1 MALIKWLADWFRTWR
16 GLILLLGSLTVSV
29 VLLAIARNAG
39 DPLWLTSHLPPAH
52 GGDGILWQVQTTFLS
67 VGFAGL
73 AIAAQLFAEAPL
85 AIGASRGRVL
95 KYIGASRLV
104 GIGLV
109 GNVVIGIETIWLS
122 SGLGVLGVT
131 IVWFVPTVVLLVGS
145 TVKLVKL
152 FGHPSLLDE
161 VIRTSL
167 VESLSGR
174 LEEVSRRYSVATKQ
188 LDGLVT
194 SGWSHLNL
202 RSSTI
207 TLRVPVPQA
216 GVVIKAIKPNA
227 VRRALDTLAPRV
239 TESRSSGAE
248 SSGAYIPPQITLDV
262 EPGDRTRHGETAF
275 RFITHEPLD
284 GSDRRR
290 IVRLLQSSIE
300 FESSGAVTPDEE
312 TDREIAN
319 LKDAVGMNIRS
330 GAFSTAERAVEL
342 LGHVVRG
349 VWMIERDGLDS
360 SRRASFTRRDWL
372 FRSLGEVEQDAVLS
386 PRAAGM
392 FVDQAMTRAL
402 EAPRTGSSE
411 YVDECLRSF
420 TRIWLDVLQH
430 AGMEFDQLIG
440 RIVVCVQ
447 NLAVL
452 TAPDQ
457 REDLSTRATWAMVEL
472 VKLAL
477 DAHKPR
483 AACLAAE
490 ELGGMFQ
497 YSDRDGTKR
506 AHVRAGQLVLAG
518 WLDYLSGKGDARD
531 PADAGLRALV
541 TPRGTWAEILTARNL
556 AERGKTPFSRWDWWE
571 MKFSGSAHAQ
581 SLELSH
587 YIDRAQVTALALSYG
602 HLPPASDQQTASEYQ
617 RLLRL
622 LDERATDLT
631 TMELRLKK
639 GFLDEIDRWQTA
651 EDARLTTEPLSD
663 ARVDDL
669 RTSLVRALDVDQR
682 LADCIPHTSTVP
694 EGTDTSRSILGM
706 NLRVPRHYFV
716 DEIFNET
723 YADPA
728 ELGSVIARG
737 FIDGEERKIV
747 GLLRSLQDELLEPSA
762 EAIRS
767 QIDALED
774 NAEHYV
780 LLTPYGGITNL
791 EGWYSTEFSQALTR
805 VTHMETS
812 ALDGEAILFDSRT
825 TLISCRRPEGKEGL
839 TPVRKTS
846 IALGVFEDVQDG
858 DEPQVRVET
867 GEYFVVWPGSIPRL
881 YRFGVDTMGHGDIDA
896 AHGSGDAR
904 PGSP

>member
-1 MALIKWLADWFRTWR
+1 M
-16 GLILLLGSLTVSV
+16 
-29 VLLAIARNAG
+29 
-39 DPLWLTSHLPPAH
+39 
-52 GGDGILWQVQTTFLS
+52 QTTFLS

-95 KYIGASRLV
+95 KYIGADRFV

-122 SGLGVLGVT
+122 SGLGVLGIA
-131 IVWFVPTVVLLVGS
+131 IVWFAPTVVLLVGS

-161 VIRTSL
+161 VVRTSL
-167 VESLSGR
+167 VESLSSR

-207 TLRVPVPQA
+207 TLRIPVPQ
-216 GVVIKAIKPNA
+216 GGGLIKAIKSNA
-227 VRRALDTLAPRV
+227 VKQALDTLAPRV
-239 TESRSSGAE
+239 TENRSTKAE
-248 SSGAYIPPQITLDV
+248 SSGRYVPPQITLDV
-262 EPGDRTRHGETAF
+262 EPGDRTRLDETAF
-275 RFITHEPLD
+275 RVITHEPLD
-284 GSDRRR
+284 GSEQRR
-290 IVRLLQSSIE
+290 IIRLLQSSIE

-319 LKDAVGMNIRS
+319 LKDAVGENIRS
-330 GAFSTAERAVEL
+330 GAFATAERAVEL

-349 VWMIERDGLDS
+349 AWMIQRDGFDS

-372 FRSLGEVEQDAVLS
+372 LRSIGEVEQDAVLS

-402 EAPRTGSSE
+402 EAPRMGSSE

-420 TRIWLDVLQH
+420 TRIWLDVLQQ
-430 AGMEFDQLIG
+430 GGTEFDQLIG

-457 REDLSTRATWAMVEL
+457 REHLSSRATWAMVEL

-477 DAHKPR
+477 DAHKPK
-483 AACLAAE
+483 AAILAAE
-490 ELGGMFQ
+490 ELGGLFQ
-497 YSDRDGTKR
+497 YSDQDGTQR

-518 WLDYLSGKGDARD
+518 WLEYLSGKGDARD
-531 PADAGLRALV
+531 SADAELRALV
-541 TPRGTWAEILTARNL
+541 TPHGTWAEILSARNL
-556 AERGKTPFSRWDWWE
+556 AERGETPFSRWDWWE

-587 YIDRAQVTALALSYG
+587 YIDRAQVAALALSYG
-602 HLPPASDQQTASEYQ
+602 PLPPANDQQTASEYQ
-617 RLLRL
+617 RLLGV
-622 LDERATDLT
+622 LDERTTDLT
-631 TMELRLKK
+631 TMELRLMER
-639 GFLDEIDRWQTA
+639 FLDEIGRWQTA
-651 EDARLTTEPLSD
+651 EDARLTTEPLSGK
-663 ARVDDL
+663 RVDAL
-669 RTSLVRALDVDQR
+669 RTSLGEALDADQR
-682 LADCIPHTSTVP
+682 LADRIPHANTVP
-694 EGTDTSRSILGM
+694 KEADTSRPILGM
-706 NLRVPRHYFV
+706 NLRIPRHYLV
-716 DEIFNET
+716 DKIFNQT

-737 FIDGEERKIV
+737 FTDGEESRIV
-747 GLLRSLQDELLEPSA
+747 GVLRSLQDELFEPSA
-762 EAIRS
+762 QAICR
-767 QIDALED
+767 QIDALGD
-774 NAEHYV
+774 KAEHYV
-780 LLTPYGGITNL
+780 LLTPYGGL
-791 EGWYSTEFSQALTR
+791 MDLVGWYSTEFSQARNQVAHIESSMLASE
-805 VTHMETS
+805 M
-812 ALDGEAILFDSRT
+812 ILFDSQT
-825 TLISCRRPEGKEGL
+825 TLVSCRRPEEKEGL
-839 TPVRKTS
+839 TSVGNTS
-846 IALGVFEDVQDG
+846 VALGVFEDVLDG

-867 GEYFVVWPGSIPRL
+867 GEYFVVWPGGVPRV
-881 YRFGVDTMGHGDIDA
+881 YRFGGESDGPRRH
-896 AHGSGDAR
+896 
-904 PGSP
+904 